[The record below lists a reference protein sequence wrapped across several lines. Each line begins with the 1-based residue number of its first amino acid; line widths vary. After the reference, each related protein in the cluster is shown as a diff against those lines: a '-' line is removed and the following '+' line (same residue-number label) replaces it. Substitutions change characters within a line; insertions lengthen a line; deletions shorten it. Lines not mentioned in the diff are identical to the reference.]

1 MTDHINRYESLLT
14 KLRVLPSDQAERAE
28 YLGRIEGEL
37 RQHGAEMIFMA
48 ATLLDKER
56 KEVEAMTKLSS
67 QVPFIFLAVLL
78 IIMVYLTRF
87 LAQQIVR
94 PLNRFVNYSLRIA
107 QGDFTPIKPAKRYKD
122 EFSKLAVAINW
133 MMDQLQKNQEQLIQ
147 SRKMA
152 SIGTLTSGIAH
163 ELNNPLNNICITAES
178 LIDDFESI
186 PDSEKTKRIRDIYTQ
201 AERAS
206 GTVRNLLD
214 FTRMGQPAFV
224 SLSAHEV
231 LRSVLNLARNEME
244 LNNVELSYS
253 PDESPKARMEGD
265 FSQLQQCFLNLV
277 INAIQ
282 AMPRGGKL
290 GLHVSTDGS
299 QFVRV
304 DIEDTGVGIPQ
315 SVIGQIFDPFFTTRE
330 KGTGLGLS
338 TSYSI
343 AKKHGGKILVESQ
356 INQGSVFSVLIPK
369 SKE

>member
-1 MTDHINRYESLLT
+1 
-14 KLRVLPSDQAERAE
+14 
-28 YLGRIEGEL
+28 
-37 RQHGAEMIFMA
+37 
-48 ATLLDKER
+48 
-56 KEVEAMTKLSS
+56 
-67 QVPFIFLAVLL
+67 
-78 IIMVYLTRF
+78 
-87 LAQQIVR
+87 
-94 PLNRFVNYSLRIA
+94 
-107 QGDFTPIKPAKRYKD
+107 
-122 EFSKLAVAINW
+122 

-178 LIDDFESI
+178 LIDDFGSI
-186 PDSEKTKRIRDIYTQ
+186 GDAEKTKRIRDIYTQ

-214 FTRMGQPAFV
+214 FTRMGQPSFV

-231 LRSVLNLARNEME
+231 LSSVLNLARNEME
-244 LNNVELSYS
+244 LNNVELGYS
-253 PDESPKARMEGD
+253 PDESPNARMEGD

-282 AMPRGGKL
+282 AMSQGGKL
-290 GLHVSTDGS
+290 ALRVSTDDS
-299 QFVRV
+299 EFVRV

-315 SVIGQIFDPFFTTRE
+315 SVIGQIFDPFFTTKE

-356 INQGSVFSVLIPK
+356 INRGSLFSVFIPK